1 MRQGVVFALIPMLVL
16 LSCVD
21 VVKTAD
27 TSPSV
32 AVDTDTDTDAD
43 ADADSDSDT
52 DSDTDSVDQAPQ
64 AIDDEV
70 NVDEGGALVI
80 DVLVNDTDPNDDI
93 DATTVSII
101 DPPLVGAAS
110 VSEDGT
116 VEYTHDGSEPV
127 VENFTYTVD
136 DATGLTSNIAQV
148 TITIDPQNDAPIA
161 VDDIASATEGALTVL
176 DLTANDTDPDDGLD
190 FSSVV
195 TLDAPSFGAV
205 SVNVDGTVNY
215 VHDGSDFL
223 NDGFTYI
230 VSDLSGATS
239 NIATVDL
246 NIIGVNDPPVANDD
260 AFAVDEGQMGS
271 FDIGFNDMDLDGGLN
286 LDSIAVVSGATH
298 GSLVVKVDGTVDYTH
313 DGSETTSDAFTYTI
327 DDITGLT
334 SNLAVVNITI
344 NLINDVPTA
353 VDDAAGVVEGSAVHL
368 DLASNDL
375 DDDDGLDL
383 STVVVIA
390 APANGSVTN
399 HGDGTVD

>member
-1 MRQGVVFALIPMLVL
+1 MRENCIARSTVLAPPHALATCTREPISDGLGEQISAMRCGPTLVSATLRRNSVVLPLGGYMRQGVVFALIPMLVL

-195 TLDAPSFGAV
+195 TLDAPSMWMER
-205 SVNVDGTVNY
+205 S
-215 VHDGSDFL
+215 
-223 NDGFTYI
+223 
-230 VSDLSGATS
+230 
-239 NIATVDL
+239 
-246 NIIGVNDPPVANDD
+246 
-260 AFAVDEGQMGS
+260 
-271 FDIGFNDMDLDGGLN
+271 
-286 LDSIAVVSGATH
+286 
-298 GSLVVKVDGTVDYTH
+298 
-313 DGSETTSDAFTYTI
+313 TTSMMGRTSSTTDL
-327 DDITGLT
+327 LT
-334 SNLAVVNITI
+334 S
-344 NLINDVPTA
+344 
-353 VDDAAGVVEGSAVHL
+353 SAI
-368 DLASNDL
+368 S
-375 DDDDGLDL
+375 
-383 STVVVIA
+383 
-390 APANGSVTN
+390 PARPRTSRR
-399 HGDGTVD
+399 